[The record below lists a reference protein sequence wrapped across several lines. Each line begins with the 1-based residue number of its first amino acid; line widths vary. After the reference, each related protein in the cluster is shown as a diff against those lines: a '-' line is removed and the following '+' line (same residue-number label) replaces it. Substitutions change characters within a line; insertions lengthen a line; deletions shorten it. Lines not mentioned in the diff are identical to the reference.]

1 MYFDYLA
8 AGSCHCLCMKVS
20 VANLDPEV
28 RSSGTIACGVMYT
41 FVMPKL
47 RIRIRHLKV
56 VSIYLITKLQ
66 TKSLENALQA
76 YFVSYLHELWEQN
89 LLFEVPKLCLCLVL
103 IQ

>member
-1 MYFDYLA
+1 
-8 AGSCHCLCMKVS
+8 
-20 VANLDPEV
+20 
-28 RSSGTIACGVMYT
+28 MYT

-103 IQ
+103 IQWQLQWRNADYDLMVYKMR